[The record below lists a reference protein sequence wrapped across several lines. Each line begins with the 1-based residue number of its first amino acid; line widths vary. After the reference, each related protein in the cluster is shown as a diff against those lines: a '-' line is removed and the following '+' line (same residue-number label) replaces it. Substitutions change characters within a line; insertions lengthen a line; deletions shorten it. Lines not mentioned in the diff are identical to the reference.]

1 MEELATRSV
10 HREEDIMFLVE
21 SVKNSI
27 KEAES
32 ILLDVKETFRDLML
46 SGIYDIFA
54 ELFYTLVIGVKTL
67 ADACSSGVER
77 NLI

>member
-10 HREEDIMFLVE
+10 HTEEDIMFLVE